1 MISLR
6 EKLEGAFKVYLE
18 QTIKSG
24 VYTGLGD
31 FEVTYPAVV
40 CSYLGGEDIHP
51 EANHV
56 SAEMLITVVS
66 SADSETVEDATG
78 KHNKLV
84 GLVVDACETDDLAP
98 NLMAAGD
105 ALIVNGIESTR
116 EEQPDVESDDDGKPI
131 FKSGYSVKLMAG
143 HN

>member
-6 EKLEGAFKVYLE
+6 EKLESAFKVYLE

-24 VYTGLGD
+24 VFTGLGD

-51 EANHV
+51 QSNHV
-56 SAEMLITVVS
+56 SAEMLVTVIS
-66 SADSETVEDATG
+66 SSDGETVEDATG
-78 KHNKLV
+78 KHNDLV
-84 GLVVDACETDDLAP
+84 GLVVEAFESDDLAG

-105 ALIVNGIESTR
+105 ALIVNGIESTS

-131 FKSGYSVKLMAG
+131 FKSGYSVRLMAG
-143 HN
+143 HY